1 MLENILVALSNW
13 VAIPA
18 IKHAYLT
25 GRTLEAFLLGG
36 SALSSFLYH
45 LSERS
50 KHHMKGF
57 KFLAPYE
64 SILLELDRVFAKL
77 TILLFAYNYYE
88 IPFVNNYI
96 LLFLIVGV
104 IAGYISEHIPQSL
117 NVQSH
122 QWLFV
127 ISHSMWHNFMFL
139 VAYHVLQ
146 YKQVPIFEVWYK

>member
-1 MLENILVALSNW
+1 MENILVALSNW

-25 GRTLEAFLLGG
+25 GRTLEAVLLGG

-64 SILLELDRVFAKL
+64 SILLDLDRAFAHL
-77 TILLFAYNYYE
+77 TIFLFAYNYYP
-88 IPFVNNYI
+88 ILFVDNYI
-96 LLFLIVGV
+96 LLLLIVGV
-104 IAGYISEHIPQSL
+104 IAGYVSEHIPQGPS
-117 NVQSH
+117 VQSH

-127 ISHSMWHNFMFL
+127 FSHSMWHNFMFL

-146 YKQVPIFEVWYK
+146 YKQVPIFDVWYK